1 MRFGICASMRE
12 VAALKAIPFDYLEE
26 SVQRFLVPEAP
37 REVFQEQLQQART
50 LPIPVETAN
59 VFLPGDLALIATP
72 ARSVDHQRIEH
83 YVQTA
88 LQRAEES
95 GIRLIVFGSGVA
107 RACPESYAHNEALS
121 QLGEYLEHWNIWAS
135 RYGVE
140 LVLEPLRYE
149 ETNIFN
155 TVSETGAFVASL
167 NASHVRLLA
176 DTYHMACNGEAPETL
191 IPAARNLAH
200 VHVAEHA
207 GRSAPGRHNEDLRPY
222 FRALHQ
228 AGYDSRISIECNWDD
243 IATQIA
249 PAFET
254 LREQWASSVPR

>member
-12 VAALKAIPFDYLEE
+12 VAALKTIPFDYLEE

-37 REVFQEQLQQART
+37 RDVFLEQLQFART
-50 LPIPVETAN
+50 LPVPVETAN

-72 ARSVDHQRIEH
+72 ARPVDRSRIER

-88 LQRAEES
+88 LQRAAEA
-95 GIRLIVFGSGVA
+95 GIRLIVFGSGAA
-107 RACPESYAHNEALS
+107 RACPEGYAHNEALS
-121 QLGEYLEHWNIWAS
+121 QLGEHLARWNIWAS
-135 RYGVE
+135 GYGVE

-149 ETNIFN
+149 EANIFN

-191 IPAARNLAH
+191 IPIARNLAH

-207 GRSAPGRHNEDLRPY
+207 GRSAPGRHGEDLRPY